1 MRSFVKY
8 LIGFCFLFLV
18 ITTCL
23 DFIYTNIYARGNTDS
38 TLRRAIG
45 FKDQKWDVVF
55 FGSSRV
61 VNNIDCK
68 LITELT
74 GKSCLNMGVMGSTS
88 KNDAII
94 FEILLKNN
102 KIEKAFFQVDYKYN
116 NLILG
121 KRYAA
126 ELVPFEENIV
136 VDHYLRESRADNW
149 LWYFPFYKYM
159 VNDKVLGFRRTYST
173 VIKHSNKRGLY
184 GFRPVIGV
192 GTDINVGLPIS
203 YTKNSN
209 SYLYENINGS
219 DGVAIHYFTAPFCKD
234 IRNRDA
240 MQVLNSFFDNYVDYT
255 KIYDDKQ
262 EYFNDCLHLNNVG
275 ASSFSKLLA
284 EEIF

>member
-1 MRSFVKY
+1 MKY

-38 TLRRAIG
+38 TLRRAID

-102 KIEKAFFQVDYKYN
+102 KIEKAFFQVDYK
-116 NLILG
+116 
-121 KRYAA
+121 
-126 ELVPFEENIV
+126 
-136 VDHYLRESRADNW
+136 
-149 LWYFPFYKYM
+149 
-159 VNDKVLGFRRTYST
+159 
-173 VIKHSNKRGLY
+173 
-184 GFRPVIGV
+184 
-192 GTDINVGLPIS
+192 
-203 YTKNSN
+203 
-209 SYLYENINGS
+209 
-219 DGVAIHYFTAPFCKD
+219 
-234 IRNRDA
+234 
-240 MQVLNSFFDNYVDYT
+240 
-255 KIYDDKQ
+255 
-262 EYFNDCLHLNNVG
+262 
-275 ASSFSKLLA
+275 
-284 EEIF
+284 

>member
-18 ITTCL
+18 ITICL
-23 DFIYTNIYARGNTDS
+23 DSIYTNIYARGNTDS
-38 TLRRAIG
+38 TLRRAVG
-45 FKDQKWDVVF
+45 FKNQKWDVVF

-136 VDHYLRESRADNW
+136 VGHYLRESRADNW

-173 VIKHSNKRGLY
+173 VIKHSSKRGLY

-234 IRNRDA
+234 IKTRDA